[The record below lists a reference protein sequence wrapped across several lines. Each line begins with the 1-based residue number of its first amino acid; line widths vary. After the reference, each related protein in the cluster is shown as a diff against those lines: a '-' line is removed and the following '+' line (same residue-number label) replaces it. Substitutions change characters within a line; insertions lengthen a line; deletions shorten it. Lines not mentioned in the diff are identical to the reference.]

1 MTEQSGFPS
10 RVEYNTAIVNYKATF
25 KYPMLRDAAP
35 LRASNGTYIIGG
47 GAYAVVSKITVG
59 QEQWALRLP
68 TAKQNGADAR
78 YKAIA
83 AEVAAGSDLFVKV
96 VYAPDG
102 IEAPAGSG
110 LIRPVVLM
118 EWVNGAVVRDFVIES
133 CEKKDIRALES
144 LRDAFVKLARN
155 MHQNGVSHGD
165 LSPDNI
171 IVDQT
176 GDEIRLQLVDYDSV
190 QIEKTGPLP
199 SSVPLTPMR
208 HPGGPTIA
216 DLHSDALPFLI
227 YFGVLTA
234 LIDNPELGKNPDNY
248 DQKFLIDSQIA
259 RNGLE
264 DEMMRQLHTEAPEE
278 IDRIIE
284 ALKNPYDQTPKIFE
298 EAVIEVKPENAIMA
312 SDWMEI
318 YRHVNDTVTINGFV
332 KDILGKNKYLLS
344 RDGVLNRGGRM
355 TVVSLRAPKIP
366 IRIGDEIY
374 AIGKIRRT
382 TNEYIL
388 DAERIDRKIDGQET
402 NSTYSNLRTRIND
415 ALIRIKSQRY

>member
-10 RVEYNTAIVNYKATF
+10 RVEYNTAIVNHKAAF
-25 KYPMLRDAAP
+25 KYPMLREAVP

-47 GAYAVVSKITVG
+47 GAYAVVSKINVA

-83 AEVAAGSDLFVKV
+83 AEVASGNDLFVKV
-96 VYAPDG
+96 IYAPDG
-102 IEAPAGSG
+102 IEAPVGSG

-118 EWVNGAVVRDFVIES
+118 EWVEGEVVRDFVIDA
-133 CEKKDIRALES
+133 CEKEDSRALES
-144 LRDAFVKLARN
+144 LRDAFVKLAGN
-155 MHQNGVSHGD
+155 MHRNGVSHGD

-208 HPGGPTIA
+208 HPGGPIIA
-216 DLHSDALPFLI
+216 DLNSDALPFLI

-234 LIDNPELGKNPDNY
+234 LISRPELGKNPDNY

-259 RNGLE
+259 RNGLDE
-264 DEMMRQLHTEAPEE
+264 DMMRQLHLAAPNE

-284 ALKNPYDQTPKIFE
+284 ALKNPYDQTPRIFNE
-298 EAVIEVKPENAIMA
+298 NAITVKPENAIMA
-312 SDWMEI
+312 SDWMEL

-344 RDGVLNRGGRM
+344 RDGALNRGGKM
-355 TVVSLRAPKIP
+355 TVVSLRSPKTP

-388 DAERIDRKIDGQET
+388 DAERIDRKIDRQEP
-402 NSTYSNLRTRIND
+402 NSTYLNLRARIND
-415 ALIRIKSQRY
+415 ALIRIKTQRY

>member
-1 MTEQSGFPS
+1 
-10 RVEYNTAIVNYKATF
+10 
-25 KYPMLRDAAP
+25 
-35 LRASNGTYIIGG
+35 
-47 GAYAVVSKITVG
+47 
-59 QEQWALRLP
+59 
-68 TAKQNGADAR
+68 
-78 YKAIA
+78 
-83 AEVAAGSDLFVKV
+83 
-96 VYAPDG
+96 
-102 IEAPAGSG
+102 
-110 LIRPVVLM
+110 M
-118 EWVNGAVVRDFVIES
+118 EWVEGEVVRDFVIEA
-133 CEKKDIRALES
+133 CEKNDSRTLQS
-144 LRDAFVKLARN
+144 LRDAFVKLARS

-171 IVDQT
+171 IVDQK

-208 HPGGPTIA
+208 HPGGPIIA
-216 DLHSDALPFLI
+216 DLHSDSLPFLI

-234 LIDNPELGKNPDNY
+234 LMENPELGKSPDNY
-248 DQKFLIDSQIA
+248 DQKFLIDSRIA
-259 RNGLE
+259 RNGQD
-264 DEMMRQLHTEAPEE
+264 DEMMRQLHIDAPDE

-284 ALKNPYDQTPKIFE
+284 ALKNPYDQTPKIFDE
-298 EAVIEVKPENAIMA
+298 NAIAVKPENAIMA

-344 RDGVLNRGGRM
+344 RDGALNRGGKM

>member
-10 RVEYNTAIVNYKATF
+10 RVEYNTAIVNYKAAF
-25 KYPMLRDAAP
+25 KYPMLREAVP
-35 LRASNGTYIIGG
+35 QRASNGTYIIGG
-47 GAYAVVSKITVG
+47 GAYAVVSKINVA

-83 AEVAAGSDLFVKV
+83 AEVASGNDLFVKV
-96 VYAPDG
+96 IYAPDG
-102 IEAPAGSG
+102 IEAPVGSG

-118 EWVNGAVVRDFVIES
+118 EWVNGAVVRDFVIDA
-133 CEKKDIRALES
+133 CEKEDSRALES
-144 LRDAFVKLARN
+144 LRDAFVKLAGN
-155 MHQNGVSHGD
+155 MHRNGVSHGD

-208 HPGGPTIA
+208 HPGGPIIA
-216 DLHSDALPFLI
+216 DLNSDALPFLI

-234 LIDNPELGKNPDNY
+234 LISRPELGKNPDNY

-259 RNGLE
+259 RNGLDE
-264 DEMMRQLHTEAPEE
+264 DMMRQLHLAAPNE

-284 ALKNPYDQTPKIFE
+284 ALKNPYDQTPRIFNE
-298 EAVIEVKPENAIMA
+298 NAITVKPENAIMA
-312 SDWMEI
+312 SDWMEL

-344 RDGVLNRGGRM
+344 RDGALNRGGKM
-355 TVVSLRAPKIP
+355 TVVSLRSPKTP

-388 DAERIDRKIDGQET
+388 DAERIDRKIDRQEP
-402 NSTYSNLRTRIND
+402 NSTYLNLRARIND
-415 ALIRIKSQRY
+415 ALIRIKTQRY